1 MLATP
6 HIIHTWFMAPTEE
19 AAPPD
24 APTDDDTPAEGW
36 ADAVPPSSSPNS
48 DDTLSP
54 AVRRLVRQ
62 FDLDITGIHGTGPSG
77 RIRVG
82 DVVALLGGR
91 TDTGKRDAPARAAAT
106 DADESPAVDDA
117 GFETPAPAEAAA
129 EPEAMAMA
137 TERPVASDPLVRAA
151 VPTTTVFDCDMSRV
165 LAHRR
170 KLRRD
175 NVEVLTTSYFLTSLG
190 AALDEV
196 PELTAGEAA
205 RFGVSLSTADGRV
218 RTSVLEVPETL
229 PELLGERVRAVD
241 IALRANLHTPLEHSN
256 LLIHHYGESGSLLAT
271 PTPIGEGHVA
281 SIGIGR
287 LRREVVVRV
296 VDGVENPRIAACC
309 HVSLSFYLDRVPLH
323 SANRALAA
331 AVAILESWPE

>member
-1 MLATP
+1 MP
-6 HIIHTWFMAPTEE
+6 PTEE
-19 AAPPD
+19 ATPPD
-24 APTDDDTPAEGW
+24 APKHDDTAAEGW
-36 ADAVPPSSSPNS
+36 ADAPPSSAAPNS

-106 DADESPAVDDA
+106 EADESPAVDDA
-117 GFETPAPAEAAA
+117 SFEPAAAPAEAQAIGEPEKTATATEPPAAA
-129 EPEAMAMA
+129 EP
-137 TERPVASDPLVRAA
+137 AA
-151 VPTTTVFDCDMSRV
+151 RTAIPTTTVFDCDISRV
-165 LAHRR
+165 VAHRR

-175 NVEVLTTSYFLTSLG
+175 SVEVLTTSYVLTALA
-190 AALDEV
+190 AALDEA
-196 PELTAGEAA
+196 PELTAGETA
-205 RFGVSLSTADGRV
+205 RFGVSLTTADGRV
-218 RTSVLEVPETL
+218 RTSVLGVPDTL
-229 PELLGERVRAVD
+229 PESLDERVRAVD

-256 LLIHHYGESGSLLAT
+256 LLVHHYGESGSLLAT
-271 PTPIGEGHVA
+271 PTPIGAGHVA
-281 SIGIGR
+281 SVGIGR

-296 VDGVENPRIAACC
+296 VDGAESPRIATCC
-309 HVSLSFYLDRVPLH
+309 HVSLSFYLDRVPLQG
-323 SANRALAA
+323 ANRALAT